1 MEYETENLQVR
12 VQDMVTIVRF
22 RAVYLTPADY
32 VEELTDSLDTMI
44 DDGARLLVLDFK
56 NVEEGCA
63 EMLDMLRHLQVRLRE
78 LNGHLTLSHTEHI
91 NDTLKR
97 ARTDK
102 PFHVY
107 TDTRAAFK
115 ALKPY

>member
-44 DDGARLLVLDFK
+44 DDGARLIVLDFK
-56 NVEEGCA
+56 NVEEGCP
-63 EMLDMLRHLQVRLRE
+63 ELIDMLRHLQVRLKE
-78 LNGHLTLSHTEHI
+78 LNGHLALSHTEYL
-91 NDTLKR
+91 NDMLKR

-102 PFHVY
+102 PFHIY
-107 TDTRAAFK
+107 PDPRAAFK